1 MGDKLVYFSPNMHWK
16 VSVMVNIQIS
26 IGCNLSSSQYLSML
40 ANDTKLLYIHEKMVG
55 FTHIPW
61 PKEKD

>member
-1 MGDKLVYFSPNMHWK
+1 MHWK
-16 VSVMVNIQIS
+16 VSVMVHIHGLKIS
-26 IGCNLSSSQYLSML
+26 VACNLSSSQYLSML
-40 ANDTKLLYIHEKMVG
+40 ANDTKLLYIHEKMVE